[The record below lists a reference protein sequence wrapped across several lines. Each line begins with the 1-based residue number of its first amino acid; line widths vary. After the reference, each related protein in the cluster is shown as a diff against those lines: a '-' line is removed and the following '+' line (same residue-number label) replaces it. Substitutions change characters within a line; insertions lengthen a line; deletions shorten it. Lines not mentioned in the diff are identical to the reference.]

1 MVKLLIIAD
10 DFTGALDTGVQF
22 AKQGVKTLVTTDTG
36 IDIQKIDFS
45 IEVLVVDTETRH
57 MTDDDAYKTVYSLVK
72 KSAAIGIKHI
82 YKKTDSVLRGNIG
95 SELLAAMDGTGGDKL
110 MFIPAYPDNGRTTV
124 DGVQYVSGVPIAE
137 SHFARDP
144 FNPVISSYIPDIIKQ
159 YTDVDTIVVKQD
171 EAADLNRFRGILI
184 FDAKT
189 NDEMTEIGQKLSYS
203 NQLKL
208 TAGCAG
214 FAGILCSLLDF
225 KESIP
230 GSFDFGDT
238 VLVISGS
245 VNKTS
250 LDQMDHFKEAG
261 FKGITLTDE
270 HKLNNNYHDNIHL
283 KELVGFIKNILKQK
297 KTAYI
302 EAVGNESDIIDA
314 NQLII
319 TKNIGTTVKQILDD
333 FPVDNL
339 FIIGGDTLFGIME
352 NLGITHV
359 IPMLEL
365 SPGIA
370 LSKAFSDKYSFNLI
384 TKSGGFGNKDAVTN
398 ILSRLIIYE

>member
-1 MVKLLIIAD
+1 MVKLLVIAD

-36 IDIQKIDFS
+36 IDMQKIDSS

-57 MTDDDAYKTVYSLVK
+57 MTGVDAYKTVYSLVK
-72 KSAAIGIKHI
+72 KSVAIGIKHI

-95 SELLAAMDGTGGDKL
+95 SELLAVMDGAGSDKL
-110 MFIPAYPDNGRTTV
+110 MFIPAYPDNSRIIV

-144 FNPVISSYIPDIIKQ
+144 FNPVINSYIPDIIKQ
-159 YTDVDTIVVKQD
+159 YTDIETIVVKQD
-171 EAADLNRFRGILI
+171 EATDFNKYQGIFI

-189 NDEMTEIGQKLSYS
+189 NDEMIEIGYKLNCS

-214 FAGILCSLLDF
+214 FACILCSLLDF
-225 KESIP
+225 TKSMT

-250 LDQMDHFKEAG
+250 LDQMNHLKEAG

-270 HKLNNNYHDNIHL
+270 HKLNNNYHDSIHL
-283 KELVGFIKNILKQK
+283 KKLVGFIKNSLKQK

-314 NQLII
+314 NQLTI
-319 TKNIGTTVKQILDD
+319 TKNIGTAVKQILDD

-339 FIIGGDTLFGIME
+339 FIIGGDTLLGIME
-352 NLGITHV
+352 HLEIKQV

-398 ILSRLIIYE
+398 VLSRLINKK